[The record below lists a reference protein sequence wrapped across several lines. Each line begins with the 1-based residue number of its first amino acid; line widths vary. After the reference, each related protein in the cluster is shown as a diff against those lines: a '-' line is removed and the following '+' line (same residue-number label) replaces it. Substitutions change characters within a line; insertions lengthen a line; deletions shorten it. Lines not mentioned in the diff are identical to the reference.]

1 MEYNQLKASI
11 AAVIKTNNRK
21 EITGQ
26 LLQNVLFQMT
36 NVIGENLQLAGFATP
51 LTDPHE
57 PDQNL
62 FYITDQGGVYP
73 HFDNLTV
80 DDGLTFLMW
89 KNGEW
94 TSHTVGVVTQE
105 WVDSHYVSID
115 FFRSLFRAYD
125 SAGLEILPNN
135 NPEEALP
142 TVVDN
147 IKAMVGF
154 WTEQYIS
161 ALGQQ
166 TGGGGGGG
174 ATSLDEL
181 SDVFLTNPSLGQALV
196 FTITPD
202 HPEGIWVN
210 QTIQAGTDMA
220 TVWAAL
226 AGNTTQQINISHLT
240 DALADYA
247 TKTYVDQNF
256 ITVAYFDRLFRAYNG
271 STLLSHNDVTSTI
284 DNIKAMFGFWTEQY
298 LSALGNN
305 SGGGG
310 QLLALSNMAD
320 VTLTTPIAD
329 KQVLTFDAV
338 SGKWINGNGGAS
350 SLATLTDVTLTSLQ
364 NGQTLFY
371 DSTTSKWYNS
381 ALKTIN
387 GQSLLGSGDISVG
400 GGAQGNY
407 LPLTG
412 GTLSNVMP
420 NNSGI
425 LNIYPTGL
433 SGQGPFY
440 YSMMLL
446 YSGLPYYNRNAIAF
460 GRTFER
466 QESSIISFYRGAN
479 GNNNFLSF
487 GLHSV
492 DDILCVYGS
501 GNVGIGTSTAYPTSK
516 LHVKGQ
522 SGDGLPVINIEA
534 MTKNDS
540 FCYALTAMN
549 PYLTG
554 DSYNGIVFGKALS
567 YCNSALLAYHHYG
580 DGNTNNSLEFG
591 FYGTERVL
599 TLYANGSSKFFCPT
613 LPISSGAVNIISN
626 SGSSFSYSIFA
637 TSSNLAAGHR
647 NGIILGKKFDQY
659 NCAVITYKHLGDYS
673 TANFIGFGLYSVDDV
688 LTVCANGCVGVKTSS
703 PSYALH
709 VAGTIYATGAITALS
724 DARKKDIT
732 GEADVTVEQIAH
744 APAVQFLWK
753 DKERRKDGQQV
764 GTLAQYWQT
773 VLPEVVSDKGGELS
787 MQYGVAALVSSIIIA
802 RKVANHEVRI
812 DKMEKWMKK
821 WAEEND
827 E

>member
-105 WVDSHYVSID
+105 WVDSHYVSIE

-135 NPEEALP
+135 NPEDALP

-220 TVWAAL
+220 TVWSAL

-271 STLLSHNDVTSTI
+271 NTLVSHNDVTSTI

-298 LSALGNN
+298 LSSLGNN

-329 KQVLTFDAV
+329 KQVLTFDAATQ
-338 SGKWINGNGGAS
+338 KWVNGNAQAGATA
-350 SLATLTDVTLTSLQ
+350 LANLTDVTLTSLQ
-364 NGQTLFY
+364 ANQVLVFNGNT
-371 DSTTSKWYNS
+371 WINS
-381 ALKTIN
+381 SVKTIN
-387 GQSLLGSGDISVG
+387 GNSIFGTGDIPASGGGTGAYLPLAGGYMVGSIYFNNGGAYSANGTYARLVATSDHIGGLVLQLGSGDGHYNRFEIINQAWNAARFIVENDGTVSFGKLTSAWNGTVSLNAPFYLGSDVINVAGVNSILRIMQYNGYPTFPIAAGTMGLGILLGVDENGDPTIGSYGQTSATHLRLG
-400 GGAQGNY
+400 GRVKVDLGLEIFNTADNTPY
-407 LPLTG
+407 IDFHY
-412 GTLSNVMP
+412 
-420 NNSGI
+420 NNSTADYTSRI
-425 LNIYPTGL
+425 IESR
-433 SGQGPFY
+433 SGW
-440 YSMMLL
+440 
-446 YSGLPYYNRNAIAF
+446 
-460 GRTFER
+460 
-466 QESSIISFYRGAN
+466 
-479 GNNNFLSF
+479 LSF
-487 GLHSV
+487 MCGF
-492 DDILCVYGS
+492 
-501 GNVGIGTSTAYPTSK
+501 STT
-516 LHVKGQ
+516 
-522 SGDGLPVINIEA
+522 
-534 MTKNDS
+534 
-540 FCYALTAMN
+540 
-549 PYLTG
+549 
-554 DSYNGIVFGKALS
+554 
-567 YCNSALLAYHHYG
+567 
-580 DGNTNNSLEFG
+580 
-591 FYGTERVL
+591 
-599 TLYANGSSKFFCPT
+599 
-613 LPISSGAVNIISN
+613 GAVAI
-626 SGSSFSYSIFA
+626 A
-637 TSSNLAAGHR
+637 TSSA
-647 NGIILGKKFDQY
+647 
-659 NCAVITYKHLGDYS
+659 
-673 TANFIGFGLYSVDDV
+673 
-688 LTVCANGCVGVKTSS
+688 
-703 PSYALH
+703 SYTLH

-732 GEADVTVEQIAH
+732 GEAEVSVEQIAH

-764 GTLAQYWQT
+764 GTLAQYWRT

>member
-105 WVDSHYVSID
+105 WVDSHYVSIE

-135 NPEEALP
+135 NPEDALP

-271 STLLSHNDVTSTI
+271 STLVSHNDVTSTI

-329 KQVLTFDAV
+329 KQVLTFDAATQ
-338 SGKWINGNGGAS
+338 KWVNGNATGAS
-350 SLATLTDVTLTSLQ
+350 SLATLTDVLLTTPQANQFLV
-364 NGQTLFY
+364 Y
-371 DSTTSKWYNS
+371 DTTSSKWVNMDI
-381 ALKTIN
+381 KTIN
-387 GQSLLGSGDISVG
+387 GQPIYGSGDISVG
-400 GGAQGNY
+400 GGASGNY

-412 GTLSNVMP
+412 GTLTGSLTIDVAGPSGATGGLYFRPLYNYNLSILPYNHEATYTDGLSINGYDGISFCTGSNSRQERMRISQSGCVGINNTNPTTKLDIVGDARITGNNLIINDSSPDRYIRLLSTSVRTWVLMAFGTDDNIFGLYNGSSFYMSKP
-420 NNSGI
+420 LEVNGRVRASDFFSNSGNI
-425 LNIYPTGL
+425 TLNAFDNGVGRGIFFRNGFEGKYNCSIFVYGHLTSAVDGL
-433 SGQGPFY
+433 SINGF
-440 YSMMLL
+440 
-446 YSGLPYYNRNAIAF
+446 SGVSICTGSNS
-460 GRTFER
+460 R
-466 QESSIISFYRGAN
+466 QERMRVTYE
-479 GNNNFLSF
+479 
-487 GLHSV
+487 
-492 DDILCVYGS
+492 
-501 GNVGIGTSTAYPTSK
+501 GNVGIGT
-516 LHVKGQ
+516 G
-522 SGDGLPVINIEA
+522 
-534 MTKNDS
+534 
-540 FCYALTAMN
+540 
-549 PYLTG
+549 
-554 DSYNGIVFGKALS
+554 
-567 YCNSALLAYHHYG
+567 
-580 DGNTNNSLEFG
+580 
-591 FYGTERVL
+591 
-599 TLYANGSSKFFCPT
+599 
-613 LPISSGAVNIISN
+613 
-626 SGSSFSYSIFA
+626 
-637 TSSNLAAGHR
+637 
-647 NGIILGKKFDQY
+647 
-659 NCAVITYKHLGDYS
+659 
-673 TANFIGFGLYSVDDV
+673 
-688 LTVCANGCVGVKTSS
+688 S
-703 PSYALH
+703 PSYTLH

-732 GEADVTVEQIAH
+732 GEAGVTVEQIAH

>member
-135 NPEEALP
+135 NPEDALP

-271 STLLSHNDVTSTI
+271 NTLVSHNDVTSTI

-298 LSALGNN
+298 LSSLGNN

-338 SGKWINGNGGAS
+338 TQKWVNGNAQAGATA
-350 SLATLTDVTLTSLQ
+350 LANLTDVLITSP
-364 NGQTLFY
+364 QTNQVLIY
-371 DSTTSKWYNS
+371 DYTTSKWLNS
-381 ALKTIN
+381 QLKTVNGYSLIGSGNIDASGGGSGNYVAKAGDTMTGALTFNTGSGAAINFPQYMLGYNINNDFFFYTTNNISFAIWTN
-387 GQSLLGSGDISVG
+387 GQKRLKIGGDGNIGMNVENPTCALDISGATLASWYSFRANNGNALGFIGNGDSSSNVSIANYTTGSIDFVLGSSFLIGMRITSSGYVGIGNTSPAYKLDVNGDVHLTNCLRFYY
-400 GGAQGNY
+400 GNY
-407 LPLTG
+407 LDEYSCVHQIA
-412 GTLSNVMP
+412 SNDTWIIF
-420 NNSGI
+420 SH
-425 LNIYPTGL
+425 T
-433 SGQGPFY
+433 
-440 YSMMLL
+440 
-446 YSGLPYYNRNAIAF
+446 NRTNLAVV
-460 GRTFER
+460 
-466 QESSIISFYRGAN
+466 S
-479 GNNNFLSF
+479 
-487 GLHSV
+487 
-492 DDILCVYGS
+492 GS
-501 GNVGIGTSTAYPTSK
+501 GYVGIGT
-516 LHVKGQ
+516 
-522 SGDGLPVINIEA
+522 
-534 MTKNDS
+534 
-540 FCYALTAMN
+540 
-549 PYLTG
+549 
-554 DSYNGIVFGKALS
+554 
-567 YCNSALLAYHHYG
+567 
-580 DGNTNNSLEFG
+580 
-591 FYGTERVL
+591 
-599 TLYANGSSKFFCPT
+599 
-613 LPISSGAVNIISN
+613 
-626 SGSSFSYSIFA
+626 
-637 TSSNLAAGHR
+637 AA
-647 NGIILGKKFDQY
+647 
-659 NCAVITYKHLGDYS
+659 
-673 TANFIGFGLYSVDDV
+673 
-688 LTVCANGCVGVKTSS
+688 

-724 DARKKDIT
+724 DARKKDIM
-732 GEADVTVEQIAH
+732 GEAGLSVEQIAH

>member
-105 WVDSHYVSID
+105 WVDSHYVSIE

-135 NPEEALP
+135 NPEDALP

-181 SDVFLTNPSLGQALV
+181 SDVFLTNPSVGQALV

-271 STLLSHNDVTSTI
+271 STLVSHNDVTSTI

-338 SGKWINGNGGAS
+338 TQKWVNGNAQAGVTA
-350 SLATLTDVTLTSLQ
+350 LANLTDVTLSQVQ
-364 NGQTLFY
+364 NGNTLFY

-400 GGAQGNY
+400 GGASGNY

-412 GTLSNVMP
+412 GTLVGTLTINVDSAFPLTLKGGSAYTVIDIFRSDNVRLANIGTQSDSQGVCFYVAYVPGGKIMSIFDDDIYFTDNAASFKKWRIMHTGNASGYYVPLAGGNMTGSLSVGGTVNLNSYPQSWDKGIICGSDGHAKIVATYLYSYTNGALIGALNSNLTAWER
-420 NNSGI
+420 
-425 LNIYPTGL
+425 LNIGGNEIVFRL
-433 SGQGPFY
+433 SET
-440 YSMMLL
+440 
-446 YSGLPYYNRNAIAF
+446 AIA
-460 GRTFER
+460 
-466 QESSIISFYRGAN
+466 SFTP
-479 GNNNFLSF
+479 
-487 GLHSV
+487 
-492 DDILCVYGS
+492 S
-501 GNVGIGTSTAYPTSK
+501 GNLSIGNSVGIGVY
-516 LHVKGQ
+516 
-522 SGDGLPVINIEA
+522 
-534 MTKNDS
+534 
-540 FCYALTAMN
+540 
-549 PYLTG
+549 
-554 DSYNGIVFGKALS
+554 
-567 YCNSALLAYHHYG
+567 
-580 DGNTNNSLEFG
+580 
-591 FYGTERVL
+591 
-599 TLYANGSSKFFCPT
+599 
-613 LPISSGAVNIISN
+613 
-626 SGSSFSYSIFA
+626 
-637 TSSNLAAGHR
+637 
-647 NGIILGKKFDQY
+647 
-659 NCAVITYKHLGDYS
+659 
-673 TANFIGFGLYSVDDV
+673 
-688 LTVCANGCVGVKTSS
+688 S
-703 PSYALH
+703 PSYQLH

-732 GEADVTVEQIAH
+732 GEADVSVEQIAH

-753 DKERRKDGQQV
+753 DKKRRKDGQHV

-773 VLPEVVSDKGGELS
+773 VLPEVVMDKGGELS
-787 MQYGVAALVSSIIIA
+787 MQYGVAALVSAIVTA
-802 RKVANHEVRI
+802 RKVVDHERRI
-812 DKMEKWMKK
+812 CELEKENERLKK
-821 WAEEND
+821 EVEQFRLN
-827 E
+827 

>member
-105 WVDSHYVSID
+105 WVDSHYVSIE
-115 FFRSLFRAYD
+115 FFHSLFRAYD

-271 STLLSHNDVTSTI
+271 NTLVSHNDVTSTI

-338 SGKWINGNGGAS
+338 SGKWINSNATGAS
-350 SLATLTDVTLTSLQ
+350 SLANLADVTLTTPAY
-364 NGQTLFY
+364 GQVLLY
-371 DSTTSKWYNS
+371 DGTKWINT

-387 GQSLLGSGDISVG
+387 SQSLIGSGDISVG
-400 GGAQGNY
+400 GGATGNY

-412 GTLSNVMP
+412 GTVTGQTIFSYQGDAGSGNSNPALIIGGTKSQSHIEIDDNELVAKS
-420 NNSGI
+420 NNTSGANLFIQWDTGDLYLCRDGRVVIGDNSPHDNSKFSVVGTSFFSGI
-425 LNIYPTGL
+425 MKVNDVRAT
-433 SGQGPFY
+433 SGQGLMAYKPSDWGGVTSSQFGLG
-440 YSMMLL
+440 SLDCGGVIRTSGDDL
-446 YSGLPYYNRNAIAF
+446 YHY
-460 GRTFER
+460 
-466 QESSIISFYRGAN
+466 
-479 GNNNFLSF
+479 NNNDSSLYKIIDTK
-487 GLHSV
+487 GGV
-492 DDILCVYGS
+492 IYGRIVLDLD
-501 GNVGIGTSTAYPTSK
+501 NDANA
-516 LHVKGQ
+516 GQ
-522 SGDGLPVINIEA
+522 P
-534 MTKNDS
+534 
-540 FCYALTAMN
+540 
-549 PYLTG
+549 
-554 DSYNGIVFGKALS
+554 
-567 YCNSALLAYHHYG
+567 
-580 DGNTNNSLEFG
+580 
-591 FYGTERVL
+591 
-599 TLYANGSSKFFCPT
+599 
-613 LPISSGAVNIISN
+613 N
-626 SGSSFSYSIFA
+626 SGSMRIG
-637 TSSNLAAGHR
+637 SSSGNYLLFDGNEIVAASG
-647 NGIILGKKFDQY
+647 NSTGTLYLQY
-659 NCAVITYKHLGDYS
+659 NG
-673 TANFIGFGLYSVDDV
+673 
-688 LTVCANGCVGVKTSS
+688 
-703 PSYALH
+703 
-709 VAGTIYATGAITALS
+709 GTIECGGEYNVSFNVRGSIYATGAITALS

-732 GEADVTVEQIAH
+732 GEAGVTVEQIAH

-764 GTLAQYWQT
+764 GTLAQYWRT
-773 VLPEVVSDKGGELS
+773 VLPEVVMDKGGELS
-787 MQYGVAALVSSIIIA
+787 MQYGVAALVSAIITA
-802 RKVANHEVRI
+802 RKVVDHERRI
-812 DKMEKWMKK
+812 TELEKENERLKK
-821 WAEEND
+821 EVEQLRLN
-827 E
+827 

>member
-271 STLLSHNDVTSTI
+271 STLVSHNDVTSTI

-329 KQVLTFDAV
+329 KQVLTFDAATQ
-338 SGKWINGNGGAS
+338 KWVNGNATGAS
-350 SLATLTDVTLTSLQ
+350 SLATLTDVTLTSPQ
-364 NGQTLFY
+364 NGQTLLY

-400 GGAQGNY
+400 GGASGNYLPLSGGTLTNPNWRGQLGINRDSSGRDSVIAFYVSNSLKGCLGFRGDNGTPCVWYGDDGTGVEIATVNALSGY

-412 GTLSNVMP
+412 GTLTGDLTISNASFHLGEYAV
-420 NNSGI
+420 I
-425 LNIYPTGL
+425 NIRATSADVDFIHIWVSSSTGSHTNDRPL
-433 SGQGPFY
+433 VLQ
-440 YSMMLL
+440 
-446 YSGLPYYNRNAIAF
+446 
-460 GRTFER
+460 
-466 QESSIISFYRGAN
+466 N
-479 GNNNFLSF
+479 GF
-487 GLHSV
+487 
-492 DDILCVYGS
+492 
-501 GNVGIGTSTAYPTSK
+501 GNVGIGTTAPSYK
-516 LHVKGQ
+516 LEVNGTGYFSDAFRVQ
-522 SGDGLPVINIEA
+522 
-534 MTKNDS
+534 
-540 FCYALTAMN
+540 
-549 PYLTG
+549 YLEIG
-554 DSYNGIVFGKALS
+554 HSNEI
-567 YCNSALLAYHHYG
+567 
-580 DGNTNNSLEFG
+580 NSLVGECNLYLNYRVTG
-591 FYGTERVL
+591 KVSICGGGGNVAIGT
-599 TLYANGSSKFFCPT
+599 S
-613 LPISSGAVNIISN
+613 
-626 SGSSFSYSIFA
+626 
-637 TSSNLAAGHR
+637 
-647 NGIILGKKFDQY
+647 D
-659 NCAVITYKHLGDYS
+659 
-673 TANFIGFGLYSVDDV
+673 
-688 LTVCANGCVGVKTSS
+688 
-703 PSYALH
+703 PSYKLH

-732 GEADVTVEQIAH
+732 GEAGVTVEQIAH

-764 GTLAQYWQT
+764 GTLAQYWRT

-821 WAEEND
+821 WAKEND

>member
-271 STLLSHNDVTSTI
+271 STLVSHNDVTSTI

-298 LSALGNN
+298 LSSLGNN

-320 VTLTTPIAD
+320 VNLTTPIAD

-338 SGKWINGNGGAS
+338 TQKWVNGNAQAGAS
-350 SLATLTDVTLTSLQ
+350 SLDTLTDVVLTQPADGEMLIF
-364 NGQTLFY
+364 NGA
-371 DSTTSKWYNS
+371 TSKWINTRM
-381 ALKTIN
+381 KTIN
-387 GQSLLGSGDISVG
+387 GQSINGDGDISVG
-400 GGAQGNY
+400 GASGNF

-412 GTLSNVMP
+412 GTMVGDIYMNSSATAGPIGGIARITSTSDHYGGLVIQLGYGNGGVGNYNRFEIINAAWSKAGLVVDNDCKTQIGGFSITASGTSDIACRICASNSNHFPLAAGSPSRGIILGTDDSGDPTVGMYGTGYNYLRLGGRVKVDLGLEIYNTSDNLP
-420 NNSGI
+420 YIDFHYNNSSADFTSRI
-425 LNIYPTGL
+425 IEYS
-433 SGQGPFY
+433 SGQ
-440 YSMMLL
+440 LTL
-446 YSGLPYYNRNAIAF
+446 ECA
-460 GRTFER
+460 
-466 QESSIISFYRGAN
+466 
-479 GNNNFLSF
+479 
-487 GLHSV
+487 
-492 DDILCVYGS
+492 
-501 GNVGIGTSTAYPTSK
+501 VGIGTGTRPSYT
-516 LHVKGQ
+516 LHVG
-522 SGDGLPVINIEA
+522 
-534 MTKNDS
+534 
-540 FCYALTAMN
+540 
-549 PYLTG
+549 
-554 DSYNGIVFGKALS
+554 
-567 YCNSALLAYHHYG
+567 
-580 DGNTNNSLEFG
+580 
-591 FYGTERVL
+591 
-599 TLYANGSSKFFCPT
+599 
-613 LPISSGAVNIISN
+613 
-626 SGSSFSYSIFA
+626 
-637 TSSNLAAGHR
+637 
-647 NGIILGKKFDQY
+647 
-659 NCAVITYKHLGDYS
+659 
-673 TANFIGFGLYSVDDV
+673 
-688 LTVCANGCVGVKTSS
+688 
-703 PSYALH
+703 
-709 VAGTIYATGAITALS
+709 GTIYATGAITALS

-732 GEADVTVEQIAH
+732 GEAGVTVEQIAH
-744 APAVQFLWK
+744 APAVQF
-753 DKERRKDGQQV
+753 
-764 GTLAQYWQT
+764 
-773 VLPEVVSDKGGELS
+773 
-787 MQYGVAALVSSIIIA
+787 
-802 RKVANHEVRI
+802 
-812 DKMEKWMKK
+812 
-821 WAEEND
+821 
-827 E
+827 

>member
-11 AAVIKTNNRK
+11 AAVIKTNKRK

-181 SDVFLTNPSLGQALV
+181 SDVFLTNPSEGQALV
-196 FTITPD
+196 FDSVSGMWI
-202 HPEGIWVN
+202 N
-210 QTIQAGTDMA
+210 KTIQAGTDMA

-271 STLLSHNDVTSTI
+271 STLVSHNDETSTI

-338 SGKWINGNGGAS
+338 TQKWVNGNAQAGVTA
-350 SLATLTDVTLTSLQ
+350 LANLTDVTLTSLQ
-364 NGQTLFY
+364 NGQTLLY

-400 GGAQGNY
+400 GGASGNY

-412 GTLSNVMP
+412 GTLVGQLNINNNVGTGR
-420 NNSGI
+420 NNSPLVING
-425 LNIYPTGL
+425 LNPDITWNYFLEMWTPAVTNSHNGFVFGNGFSARNCGHL
-433 SGQGPFY
+433 TFVYKGSGSTSNY
-440 YSMMLL
+440 V
-446 YSGLPYYNRNAIAF
+446 AI
-460 GRTFER
+460 GM
-466 QESSIISFYRGAN
+466 
-479 GNNNFLSF
+479 
-487 GLHSV
+487 HSV
-492 DDILCVYGS
+492 DDSLTVNGW
-501 GNVGIGTSTAYPTSK
+501 GDVGIGTANASSK
-516 LHVKGQ
+516 LHVENG
-522 SGDGLPVINIEA
+522 SITVNNTASTGTVGIAPINV
-534 MTKNDS
+534 N
-540 FCYALTAMN
+540 C
-549 PYLTG
+549 
-554 DSYNGIVFGKALS
+554 
-567 YCNSALLAYHHYG
+567 
-580 DGNTNNSLEFG
+580 
-591 FYGTERVL
+591 TERDSWNFCAKFL
-599 TLYANGSSKFFCPT
+599 STL
-613 LPISSGAVNIISN
+613 SSGNRVGLYTGTSFSARNCGHLTFRSYG
-626 SGSSFSYSIFA
+626 SGS
-637 TSSNLAAGHR
+637 TSNYVA
-647 NGIILGKKFDQY
+647 
-659 NCAVITYKHLGDYS
+659 
-673 TANFIGFGLYSVDDV
+673 IGMHSVDDV
-688 LTVCANGCVGVKTSS
+688 LVVCGNGNIGVSTTS

-724 DARKKDIT
+724 DARKKEIT
-732 GEADVTVEQIAH
+732 GETGVTVEQIAH

-753 DKERRKDGQQV
+753 DKERRKDGLQV
-764 GTLAQYWQT
+764 GTLAQYWKT